1 MKVVIATL
9 FIAVAVAAAASA
21 ADLDTFLHL
30 AEKGKCAIPCVSAT
44 VNGLGC
50 KEAQGPI
57 DLICANLQPIM
68 AGSTD
73 CLTKCE
79 LNQHTQ
85 DYAMKAAT
93 KFCDKHNKHQI

>member
-21 ADLDTFLHL
+21 ADLDTLLHL
-30 AEKGKCAIPCVSAT
+30 AEKGKCAIPCVSAA

-50 KEAQGPI
+50 KEGQGPI

-73 CLTKCE
+73 CLKV
-79 LNQHTQ
+79 
-85 DYAMKAAT
+85 
-93 KFCDKHNKHQI
+93 